1 MKGKYRWSIAGLLFF
16 AGMLN
21 YLDRAA
27 LSVVAPLLKTEL
39 HIDDAQMGFIFS
51 SFFIGYCA
59 LCFIGGWAADKYG
72 PKKVFAWAAGSWSLF
87 CGLTAVI
94 TG

>member
-1 MKGKYRWSIAGLLFF
+1 MKGYYRWNIAGLLFF

-51 SFFIGYCA
+51 SFFFATAPCA
-59 LCFIGGWAADKYG
+59 SS
-72 PKKVFAWAAGSWSLF
+72 AAGRR
-87 CGLTAVI
+87 TN
-94 TG
+94 TGRKRCSPGPPAAGRCSAA

>member
-72 PKKVFAWAAGSWSLF
+72 PKRVFA
-87 CGLTAVI
+87 
-94 TG
+94 

>member
-51 SFFIGYCA
+51 SFLLVTVRCA
-59 LCFIGGWAADKYG
+59 LLADG
-72 PKKVFAWAAGSWSLF
+72 RRINMAPKRCLPGQREVGRCS
-87 CGLTAVI
+87 AV
-94 TG
+94 